1 MEANFLQRLDPMQL
15 SVLTEIG
22 NIGSGNAATAL
33 AGFLNTVVDIEIPNI
48 GIMDMDKLSHYF
60 GGPDQPVLGLTL
72 DLEGDLKGL
81 MLHIVEP
88 AFASHL
94 INTFYPKDLT
104 ELSAFDEMD
113 ISVVREM
120 GNITTAAYINAIAR
134 MTNKFINITPPT
146 DFIDTVSSVLERPFS
161 LYKDLDHQVLF
172 IDEKLRFSDT
182 EFRSAMILILEMQS
196 MSDLFLSFGMEPIR

>member
-1 MEANFLQRLDPMQL
+1 MEANYLQRLDPMQL

-48 GIMDMDKLSHYF
+48 GIMDMDTLTNYF

-88 AFASHL
+88 EFASHL

-104 ELSAFDEMD
+104 DLSAFDEMD

-146 DFIDTVSSVLERPFS
+146 DFIDTVASVLEHPFS

-172 IDEKLRFSDT
+172 IDEKLRFADT